1 MRTLRGHRLPYL
13 VRVAAALSRSPGE
26 AVERIHERIAERRER
41 RAGPPVYE
49 AEREWEAKLHALLG
63 VEWPCAARAEFDP
76 LWSDVRRLLT
86 EQNLTLGRGAYG
98 GGGEPDPALAPAG
111 WGLAGPPRPTEGGGN
126 GGRRGTPKRLLLQ
139 DAART

>member
-1 MRTLRGHRLPYL
+1 MGTSRRHKLPYL
-13 VRVAAALSRSPGE
+13 LRVAAALSRSPGE

-49 AEREWEAKLHALLG
+49 AEQEWEAKLHALLG

-86 EQNLTLGRGAYG
+86 DQNLALGRGAYG
-98 GGGEPDPALAPAG
+98 GGGDAH
-111 WGLAGPPRPTEGGGN
+111 PPRCRAVRGPARDPRPREGGETGE
-126 GGRRGTPKRLLLQ
+126 GPGAP
-139 DAART
+139 